1 MILSNVGD
9 LATVGVRGWLAC
21 WVMTL
26 VEDAQRISVPIVKG
40 TDMSLSTLL
49 QRNAA
54 FATTDARAKGPAIPF
69 IPNQLA
75 YVITCI
81 DPRVEPGEILG
92 VELGDA
98 IVQRVVGGRVTPL
111 VLRDVAYIS
120 YLLETKVPE
129 GPWFE
134 LAVVHHTDCGSAF
147 LADPELRAGFAARGY
162 DEDELADL
170 PVLDPA
176 ASVRADVA
184 KIVSTPQISER
195 IRVSGHVY
203 DVKTGVVTTI
213 VDAAR

>member
-1 MILSNVGD
+1 
-9 LATVGVRGWLAC
+9 
-21 WVMTL
+21 
-26 VEDAQRISVPIVKG
+26 
-40 TDMSLSTLL
+40 MSLSTLL
-49 QRNAA
+49 QRNMEFAA
-54 FATTDARAKGPAIPF
+54 TDARAKGPAIPF